1 MEAVLRTEIIS
12 EPKSNL
18 EEKGNL
24 SVLKVDF
31 STRTDASIL
40 TSVAP
45 VLLHRSNKTSYV
57 FQALKSTSHLL
68 PSQQCLIDQIQ
79 GQKLILVV
87 ATDKMPDQT

>member
-87 ATDKMPDQT
+87 ATDQMPDQT